1 MCDFNLLEPNVLLF
15 FFIYQDLY
23 LAVTKMVVMDLT
35 DIITSIP
42 ITDKI
47 V

>member
-1 MCDFNLLEPNVLLF
+1 MILINLLELNVLLVV
-15 FFIYQDLY
+15 ID
-23 LAVTKMVVMDLT
+23 LAVTTMVVMDLT